1 MLRVALVITEL
12 DVGGA
17 ERQLVHLAT
26 GLDRR
31 FFKPRVYA
39 LGSPP
44 AAGRDELVQRLSAA
58 EVPVEF
64 FDAQGWRHLGP
75 TVQRLTERCR
85 EFRPQV
91 MQSFLFHAN
100 VIGSVAARQAGV
112 KAILLGMRVNDP
124 SWWRS
129 KVEGYVARRA
139 DRIISVSQSVALAVK
154 QRLRLRDE
162 QSVVIPN
169 GVDIDAFEAA
179 EPADLTGFGVPPGV
193 RPLVFVG
200 RLDRQKGVER
210 LLDLQPMLEA
220 TDSHL
225 LVVGDGP
232 EASML
237 RARANSRLH
246 FAGWQSSV
254 AAILAAC
261 QVLVLPSRYEGM
273 PNVVLEAMAAGLPV
287 VVTPVEGVREI
298 LGADDP
304 QVLPFE
310 AMQWSMLLTR
320 LTADALWAKQLG
332 EQNRERVRAH
342 FSVAAM
348 VCQYERLFSACALA
362 P

>member
-1 MLRVALVITEL
+1 
-12 DVGGA
+12 
-17 ERQLVHLAT
+17 
-26 GLDRR
+26 
-31 FFKPRVYA
+31 
-39 LGSPP
+39 
-44 AAGRDELVQRLSAA
+44 
-58 EVPVEF
+58 
-64 FDAQGWRHLGP
+64 
-75 TVQRLTERCR
+75 
-85 EFRPQV
+85 

-100 VIGSVAARQAGV
+100 VIGSVAARQAGI
-112 KAILLGMRVNDP
+112 KAVLLGMRVNDP
-124 SWWRS
+124 RWWRS

-139 DRIISVSQSVALAVK
+139 QRVVSVSQSVATAVK

-162 QSVVIPN
+162 QNVVIPN
-169 GVDIDAFEAA
+169 GVDVDAFEVA
-179 EPADLTGFGVPPGV
+179 EPADLTGFGVPTGV

-210 LLDLQPMLEA
+210 LLELLPMLEA

-232 EASML
+232 EASTL
-237 RARANSRLH
+237 RTRANSRLH
-246 FAGWQSSV
+246 FAGWQSNV

-304 QVLPFE
+304 QALPFDP
-310 AMQWSMLLTR
+310 MQWSMLLTR
-320 LTADALWAKQLG
+320 MAADPLWANQLG
-332 EQNRERVRAH
+332 EQNRQRVRTH
-342 FSVAAM
+342 FSLDVM

-362 P
+362 R